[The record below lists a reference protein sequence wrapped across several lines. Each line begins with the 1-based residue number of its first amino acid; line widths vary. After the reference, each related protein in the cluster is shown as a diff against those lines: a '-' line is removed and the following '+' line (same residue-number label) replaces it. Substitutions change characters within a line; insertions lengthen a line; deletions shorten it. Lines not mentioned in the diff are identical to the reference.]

1 MKANF
6 KYWSIAAV
14 LGISIFDFMGTS
26 KVEAAEV
33 KESLPIEEKILSQD
47 EIEAKKEEIAS
58 QIKIFDENNK
68 EIHPYTTEQLKSMIR
83 LTEEQPTDN
92 PIKVLKKT
100 YSSGYFDFYY
110 NIWLG
115 KGTYGKTFKDPSTL
129 IVTYK
134 GTARKF
140 SVSAFYDDGR
150 GGAKGRAQ
158 KVTLPGGWKGQ
169 FHMNWNLKKGKSYH
183 IKFENEGN
191 TDKLIT
197 INQAT
202 LWYN

>member
-14 LGISIFDFMGTS
+14 LGISLFDFMGTS

-33 KESLPIEEKILSQD
+33 KTSLPIEEKILSQD

-58 QIKIFDENNK
+58 QIKIFDENNN
-68 EIHPYTTEQLKSMIR
+68 EIHPYTIEELKGMIR

-100 YSSGYFDFYY
+100 YSTGYFEFGS

-115 KGTYGKTFKDPSTL
+115 GGPGSYGKPYKDPSTT
-129 IVTYK
+129 IITYK
-134 GTARKF
+134 GTARAF
-140 SVSAFYDDGR
+140 SVTAYYNGR
-150 GGAKGRAQ
+150 NGPGGQAK
-158 KVTLPGGWKGQ
+158 KISLPGGWKGQ
-169 FHMNWNLKKGKSYH
+169 MHMNWSLKKGKSYRF
-183 IKFENEGN
+183 KFKNESGGG
-191 TDKLIT
+191 KIT
-197 INQAT
+197 INNAT

>member
-1 MKANF
+1 MKTHL

-14 LGISIFDFMGTS
+14 LGISLFDFMGTS

-33 KESLPIEEKILSQD
+33 KASSPIETKTLSQE
-47 EIEAKKEEIAS
+47 EIDAKKEEIAS

-100 YSSGYFDFYY
+100 YSTGYFDFGS

-115 KGTYGKTFKDPSTL
+115 GGPGSYGKAYKDPSTL
-129 IVTYK
+129 IITYK
-134 GTARKF
+134 GTARAF
-140 SVSAFYDDGR
+140 SVTAYYDGR
-150 GGAKGRAQ
+150 NGPDGQAQ
-158 KVTLPGGWKGQ
+158 KISLPGGWRGQ
-169 FHMNWNLKKGKSYH
+169 MHMNWNVKKGKSYRF
-183 IKFENEGN
+183 KFKNESGGG
-191 TDKLIT
+191 TIT
-197 INQAT
+197 INNAT